1 MNIDQLN
8 ALSDY
13 EINCA
18 VAEKLGYRVER
29 EIQAN
34 IGFTESF
41 REQYP
46 HTIWGWKDNKSPC
59 EQLCFT
65 RTPDE
70 YMPIAIK
77 HAINISHSIDRER
90 KNIIAEHY
98 PGFDF
103 SKGSRKQKRAK
114 TVLPKAQTG
123 RAVCITFLLMNGES
137 ND

>member
-1 MNIDQLN
+1 MKPTIEQLN

-18 VAEKLGYRVER
+18 VAKKLGYRVEY
-29 EIQAN
+29 EIQQN

-70 YMPIAIK
+70 YMPIAIEHGITIEFEDK
-77 HAINISHSIDRER
+77 KVMTCDEHGFNHSEFM
-90 KNIIAEHY
+90 ET
-98 PGFDF
+98 
-103 SKGSRKQKRAK
+103 S
-114 TVLPKAQTG
+114 QTG
-123 RAVCITFLLMNGES
+123 RAVCIVFLLMTRGKS
-137 ND
+137 K